1 MKLFTRTNLYYI
13 FFSLVAFTV
22 GGMIFYHI
30 LNRIFDDRIEE
41 DLLTEKLLI
50 QHEIS
55 HFDSMP
61 DYQSVYGH
69 LLQIKLFDHP
79 MRYYERLQDTVLFDM
94 KLEDFRLYRHLRVES
109 TTQDGKG
116 YIVNL
121 FKPLENRKML
131 TEDIIFSMIILFLIL
146 SGFLI
151 FMNYVIVR
159 RVWIPFYRTLH
170 ALNHYDL
177 NVQMPLH
184 LSATDIREF
193 RLLNDT
199 LNKMSEKILQDYMNL
214 KEFNENAAHELQ
226 TPLAVIKS
234 KLDLLIQNEKM
245 DESQMNLINSIYEA
259 TTRMSRLN
267 QGLLL
272 ISRIQNNQFNVSEE
286 INIETIVDSTLVHF
300 GEMIDLQFIR
310 VTKQYIDPMVVHMN
324 RTLAEILVNNLLS
337 NAIRHNIQNGSIH
350 ITMNAKIFTIANT
363 GPSLNVDPRQLF
375 ERFRKSDERL
385 GSVGLGLSIVQKI
398 CTLYQLTASYNYN
411 EGLHTLVI
419 SR

>member
-1 MKLFTRTNLYYI
+1 
-13 FFSLVAFTV
+13 
-22 GGMIFYHI
+22 
-30 LNRIFDDRIEE
+30 
-41 DLLTEKLLI
+41 
-50 QHEIS
+50 
-55 HFDSMP
+55 MP

-69 LLQIKLFDHP
+69 LLQISLFNHP
-79 MRYYERLQDTVLFDM
+79 RKHYERLNDTVMFDM

-199 LNKMSEKILQDYMNL
+199 LNKMSEKILQDYLNL

-286 INIETIVDSTLVHF
+286 VNIETIVDNTLVHF

-310 VTKQYIDPMVVHMN
+310 VTKQYIDPMVVYMN
-324 RTLAEILVNNLLS
+324 RTLAEILVNNLIS

-398 CTLYQLTASYNYN
+398 CTLYQLTANYNYN
-411 EGLHTLVI
+411 DGLHTLVI

>member
-1 MKLFTRTNLYYI
+1 MRLFTRTNLYYI
-13 FFSLVAFTV
+13 FFSMIAFFV
-22 GGMIFYHI
+22 GGVIFYHI
-30 LNRIFDDRIEE
+30 LIRIFNDRIEE
-41 DLLTEKLLI
+41 DLRTEKLLI

-69 LLQIKLFDHP
+69 LLQVQLFNHP
-79 MRYYERLQDTVLFDM
+79 RKYLERLQDTVMFDM

-109 TTQDGKG
+109 TTEDGKG

-121 FKPLENRKML
+121 FKPLDNRKML
-131 TEDIIFSMIILFLIL
+131 TEDIIFSLIILFLIL
-146 SGFLI
+146 LGFLT
-151 FMNYVIVR
+151 FMNNVIIR

-184 LSATDIREF
+184 LSKTDIREF

-199 LNKMSEKILQDYMNL
+199 LYKMSEKILQDYLNL
-214 KEFNENAAHELQ
+214 KEFNENASHELQ

-234 KLDLLIQNEKM
+234 KLDLLIQNERM
-245 DESQMNLINSIYEA
+245 DESQLNLIHSIYEA

-286 INIETIVDSTLVHF
+286 INFETIIDSALEHF
-300 GEMIDLQFIR
+300 GEMIDLQGIR
-310 VTKQYIDPMVVHMN
+310 VTKQYIVPMIIRINH
-324 RTLAEILVNNLLS
+324 TLAEILVNNLIS
-337 NAIRHNIQNGSIH
+337 NAIRHNILNGSIH
-350 ITMNAKIFTIANT
+350 ITMNAKTFTITNT
-363 GPSLNVDPRQLF
+363 GLSLDIDPRQLF
-375 ERFRKSDERL
+375 ERFRKSDNRME
-385 GSVGLGLSIVQKI
+385 SVGLGLAIVQKI
-398 CTLYQLTASYNYN
+398 CTLYQLTASYNYHD
-411 EGLHTLVI
+411 GLHTLVI

>member
-1 MKLFTRTNLYYI
+1 
-13 FFSLVAFTV
+13 
-22 GGMIFYHI
+22 
-30 LNRIFDDRIEE
+30 
-41 DLLTEKLLI
+41 
-50 QHEIS
+50 
-55 HFDSMP
+55 
-61 DYQSVYGH
+61 
-69 LLQIKLFDHP
+69 
-79 MRYYERLQDTVLFDM
+79 
-94 KLEDFRLYRHLRVES
+94 
-109 TTQDGKG
+109 
-116 YIVNL
+116 
-121 FKPLENRKML
+121 
-131 TEDIIFSMIILFLIL
+131 
-146 SGFLI
+146 
-151 FMNYVIVR
+151 
-159 RVWIPFYRTLH
+159 
-170 ALNHYDL
+170 
-177 NVQMPLH
+177 
-184 LSATDIREF
+184 
-193 RLLNDT
+193 
-199 LNKMSEKILQDYMNL
+199 MSEKILQDYMNL

-286 INIETIVDSTLVHF
+286 VNIETIVDSTLVHF

-398 CTLYQLTASYNYN
+398 CTLYQLTASYNYS